1 MQKLYPVFF
10 VLRNFLNCKKW
21 LRQIKNVKDFPHFC
35 KFCDTSG
42 KKNGYTVWPYIVTTL
57 HSPSPKDTTN
67 SATSLIVRV
76 TKIVFISSFY
86 NLMHCHND
94 EKKTFPKMHASS
106 DLHFN
111 ISIYQNCKCFFG
123 PKFQNSEKKTTYSS
137 FNLV

>member
-1 MQKLYPVFF
+1 MLKISPIFA
-10 VLRNFLNCKKW
+10 NFAT
-21 LRQIKNVKDFPHFC
+21 QAE
-35 KFCDTSG
+35 
-42 KKNGYTVWPYIVTTL
+42 KKNGYTVWPYIDATL

-111 ISIYQNCKCFFG
+111 ISKYQNCKCFFG